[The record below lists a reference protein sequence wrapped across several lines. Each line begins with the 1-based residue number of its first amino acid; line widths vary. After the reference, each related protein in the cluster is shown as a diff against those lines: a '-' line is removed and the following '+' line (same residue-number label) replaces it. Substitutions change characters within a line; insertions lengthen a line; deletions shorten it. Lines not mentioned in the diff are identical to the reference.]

1 MFCEVAAMQLS
12 GTNLLIASQQAAK
25 QAAIQPQQQAA
36 FAAAL
41 KTEKAEAPASF
52 EPLQFKAADL
62 PAKPASTPAAPFT
75 AGGRPGSNID
85 IRV

>member
-1 MFCEVAAMQLS
+1 MQLS

-25 QAAIQPQQQAA
+25 QAPPPQQQQAA

-41 KTEKAEAPASF
+41 KTEKVDAPASF

-62 PAKPASTPAAPFT
+62 PAKPAPNAAPSYT
-75 AGGRPGSNID
+75 AAGRPGSTID